1 MKNRLTLPEASF
13 LKLVVLLN
21 VIYDSPHLI
30 LQAGNVTLVLA
41 YANSPSN
48 SKSSSKSENFT
59 LMEQEQGSFSL
70 PHIQFHEN
78 AALLISSTAL
88 FF

>member
-1 MKNRLTLPEASF
+1 
-13 LKLVVLLN
+13 
-21 VIYDSPHLI
+21 
-30 LQAGNVTLVLA
+30 
-41 YANSPSN
+41 
-48 SKSSSKSENFT
+48 
-59 LMEQEQGSFSL
+59 MEQEQGSFSL